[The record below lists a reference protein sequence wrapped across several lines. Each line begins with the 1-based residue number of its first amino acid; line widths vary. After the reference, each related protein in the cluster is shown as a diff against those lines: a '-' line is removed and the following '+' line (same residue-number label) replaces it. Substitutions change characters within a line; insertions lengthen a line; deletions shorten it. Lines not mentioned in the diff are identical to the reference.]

1 MSLCNNL
8 IFNNTV
14 SIIEQ
19 VFFIF
24 CFLVIF
30 YFLYVIKVEQD
41 EFKNQLELII
51 DSLIDDTRDEL
62 KNIIKSEGQYKLDKN
77 DYEILMYGI
86 IDSIEEKISIESQKQ
101 IEDINNS
108 NRKLR
113 NNVYTIL
120 ITILII
126 ISILLLYFNCLPV
139 NVIIKESLI
148 TVLFIGI
155 TEFIFLKLISERY
168 ISADPN
174 RIKYKLGNS
183 IKEWISKN
191 KKNEI

>member
-14 SIIEQ
+14 SIVVQ

-51 DSLIDDTRDEL
+51 DSLLEDTKEQLND
-62 KNIIKSEGQYKLDKN
+62 IIKNEGQDKIDKN
-77 DYEILMYGI
+77 DYEILIYGI
-86 IDSIEEKISIESQKQ
+86 IDSIEEKVSANSQKQ

-113 NNVYTIL
+113 NNVYAIL
-120 ITILII
+120 ISVLII

-139 NVIIKESLI
+139 NLIIKESLI

-183 IKEWISKN
+183 IKDWISKN
-191 KKNEI
+191 KKLK